1 MGNVFICVKPS
12 GVAWELSITG
22 GGGVHWDANDV
33 RKNEK
38 AWTFDAPGR
47 AASAAVTYFIRK
59 TAEIG
64 GFS

>member
-1 MGNVFICVKPS
+1 MYVEPQ

-22 GGGVHWDANDV
+22 GVGVHWDANDV
-33 RKNEK
+33 RKSEK

-47 AASAAVTYFIRK
+47 AAPAAVTYFIRK
-59 TAEIG
+59 TAEFG